1 MTFIEL
7 VFSRPQTTSST
18 HMTVEQLQQ
27 QLQEQHSAMTRLQT
41 HAQLQQVKANLLT
54 TSLRAKLR
62 RKEQEL
68 RLMRSEHEQ
77 QISAVLSH
85 LLFLEGHIQKEQNQV
100 LDILHDKDEIIL
112 RQKAEIG
119 ELRAQNN
126 RYIEALKDRQGYPPD
141 NGLVKQ
147 LSRLAH
153 PDEPALVPDNENKVI
168 LRGNKNKQCEKLP
181 ANWHKVRF
189 SEMKDRLRRHKSSL
203 ELYQHEP
210 LETLVESNLKFG
222 SQENLTAAEGADQ
235 SKSRR
240 EKCQSLIDY
249 PRIQG
254 DLGNR
259 LTESADGQFEDFNSP
274 VISRHDSTSSLVFF
288 DERTAK
294 QNGELSTSL
303 AFGFNELSKSRSV
316 PHALPTVS
324 ENDSSASSF
333 KLRPKFLPSLEISS
347 KNNPSTTTTTTIA
360 PATISASSSMINLS
374 PHRTQTMAS
383 SPTESNPFKSFK
395 NVFKRKG
402 SKKKKSVPSSSS
414 KDQKEAVK
422 QQFNKYDLK

>member
-254 DLGNR
+254 DLDNR

-374 PHRTQTMAS
+374 PHRTQTTAS